1 MLMNPTTIHVKQQKD
16 NLVLVP
22 SRVVFYEQ
30 MQLVE
35 TFDDQSECHM
45 LFFYKQ
51 KYLTAVRTTRLKIHS
66 YVARAFKEGT
76 VYESQHPF
84 LQALIESNAPLQK
97 ISYPQLKKKIARPY
111 SRQEQAKILTFFE
124 SFIPKKQ
131 LFQDMKS
138 LFYQYRREGN
148 MSGAYR
154 VIRVMRDFAPNNRF
168 VKEMANDLSYR
179 KLANLYL
186 AQSHTLMERDPLF
199 KEACT
204 SFDDHQRLLEKEDRW
219 IEASSCQLSH
229 FYNQPTPESYQS
241 YRASLSRHFDCDSRT
256 YILEQMSQAIPSFQ
270 PVTED
275 LFQHYVANEN
285 VMGVARLYT
294 ERELQLNEE
303 QLNQVEVLL
312 ERNRFDETPDNLLP
326 FMKRLTAQH
335 PEQTRALL
343 DAFIIRLLETMELE
357 QVNDSLMSFTKKSS
371 LMRKV
376 ERMNEIREDL
386 DCMQELG
393 ELYYGF
399 QQLEKSIE
407 CFQMEMELKPS
418 TPEPLRWLSKVY
430 ADKQMMDESKAYQ
443 QLCVDVQKWA

>member
-1 MLMNPTTIHVKQQKD
+1 MNPMTIHVKQQKKD
-16 NLVLVP
+16 VALLP

-35 TFDDQSECHM
+35 TFNDQSECHM

-51 KYLTAVRTTRLKIHS
+51 KYLTAVKTTRLKLHS

-76 VYESQHPF
+76 VYESPHPF
-84 LQALIESNAPLQK
+84 IHALIEMNHPLQK
-97 ISYPQLKKKIARPY
+97 ISYPQLKKNIARPY

-131 LFQDMKS
+131 LFQDIKS

-179 KLANLYL
+179 EHANQYL
-186 AQSHTLMERDPLF
+186 EQSHELMERDPLF
-199 KEACT
+199 KETCA
-204 SFDDHQRLLEKEDRW
+204 SFEDHQRLLEKENRW
-219 IEASSCQLSH
+219 VEATSYLFAD
-229 FYNQPTPESYQS
+229 FYNQPTSESYQLCRS
-241 YRASLSRHFDCDSRT
+241 SFSRYFDNDSRT
-256 YILEQMSQAIPSFQ
+256 FLLEQMAQAVPSFES
-270 PVTED
+270 VTED
-275 LFQHYVANEN
+275 LFQHYLVNEN
-285 VMGVARLYT
+285 VHAAAQLYI
-294 ERELQLNEE
+294 ERDLQLDEAQFN
-303 QLNQVEVLL
+303 QLKALL
-312 ERNRFDETPDNLLP
+312 EKNRFAEDPENLLP
-326 FMKRLTAQH
+326 LMKRITD
-335 PEQTRALL
+335 EQPGQSKDLL
-343 DAFIIRLLETMELE
+343 DAFVIRLLQTQELV
-357 QVNDSLMSFTKKSS
+357 QVHESLKSFPNKSS
-371 LMRKV
+371 LMKKV
-376 ERMNEIREDL
+376 ERMNDICEDL

-393 ELYYGF
+393 ELYYEF
-399 QQLEKSIE
+399 HQLEKSIE

>member
-1 MLMNPTTIHVKQQKD
+1 MKPMTIHVKQPKKD
-16 NLVLVP
+16 LALVP
-22 SRVVFYEQ
+22 SRIVFYEQ

-35 TFDDQSECHM
+35 TFDDQSRCHM

-51 KYLTAVRTTRLKIHS
+51 KYLTAVRTTRLKLQS
-66 YVARAFKEGT
+66 YVARALKEGT
-76 VYESQHPF
+76 IYESPHPY
-84 LQALIESNAPLQK
+84 LQALIEMNAPLHK
-97 ISYPQLKKKIARPY
+97 VSYPQLKKKIERPY

-154 VIRVMRDFAPNNRF
+154 VIRVMRDFAPNNKF

-179 KLANLYL
+179 ELANLYL
-186 AQSHTLMERDPLF
+186 EQSHTLMERDPLF
-199 KEACT
+199 KETYAI
-204 SFDDHQRLLEKEDRW
+204 FEDHQRLLEQEHRW
-219 IEASSCQLSH
+219 VEASSHLLTH
-229 FYNQPTPESYQS
+229 FYNQPTPENYQL
-241 YRASLSRHFDCDSRT
+241 YRDCLSRYFDGDSRT
-256 YILEQMSQAIPSFQ
+256 FLLERMSQTMPSF
-270 PVTED
+270 PSVNED
-275 LFQHYVANEN
+275 LFQHYVVKEN
-285 VMGVARLYT
+285 TNAAARLYT
-294 ERELQLNEE
+294 ERELMLNEK
-303 QLNQVEVLL
+303 QFKQMTSLL
-312 ERNRFDETPDNLLP
+312 EKNCFHEDPVYFMP
-326 FMKRLTAQH
+326 FMSRITAQH
-335 PEQTRALL
+335 PEETRELL
-343 DAFIIRLLETMELE
+343 DTFVIRLLDTMEVE
-357 QVNDSLMSFTKKSS
+357 QVYDSLKSFPKKSS

-399 QQLEKSIE
+399 HQLEKSIE

-443 QLCVDVQKWA
+443 QLCVDIQKWA

>member
-1 MLMNPTTIHVKQQKD
+1 MNPMTIHVKQQKHD
-16 NLVLVP
+16 IALAP

-35 TFDDQSECHM
+35 TFDDQSQCHM

-51 KYLTAVRTTRLKIHS
+51 KYLTAVRTTRLKLHS

-76 VYESQHPF
+76 VYESPHPF
-84 LQALIESNAPLQK
+84 LQALIETNIPLQK
-97 ISYPQLKKKIARPY
+97 YSYPQLKKKIARPY
-111 SRQEQAKILTFFE
+111 SRQEQAKILTLFE

-186 AQSHTLMERDPLF
+186 EQSQTLMERDPLF
-199 KEACT
+199 KEMCA
-204 SFDDHQRLLEKEDRW
+204 SFEDHQRLLKKEGRW
-219 IEASSCQLSH
+219 IEACTHQLSH
-229 FYNQPTPESYQS
+229 FSNQPTSESYQS
-241 YRASLSRHFDCDSRT
+241 YRASLSRHFDSDSRA
-256 YILEQMSQAIPSFQ
+256 YILEELSQAIPSFQ

-275 LFQHYVANEN
+275 LFQHYVVIENANA
-285 VMGVARLYT
+285 VVRLYT
-294 ERELQLNEE
+294 ERELNLNEE
-303 QLNQVEVLL
+303 QFKQVEALL
-312 ERNRFDETPDNLLP
+312 EKNRFNETPENLLP
-326 FMKRLTAQH
+326 FMKRITAHH
-335 PEQTRALL
+335 PDQSRKLL
-343 DAFIIRLLETMELE
+343 DAFVIRLLETMELE
-357 QVNDSLMSFTKKSS
+357 QVHDFLKAFKKKSS

-376 ERMNEIREDL
+376 ERMNEIHEDL

-399 QQLEKSIE
+399 HQLEKSIE

-418 TPEPLRWLSKVY
+418 APEPLRWLSKVY
-430 ADKQMMDESKAYQ
+430 ADKKMLDESKAYQ

>member
-1 MLMNPTTIHVKQQKD
+1 MNPMTIHVKQPKKD
-16 NLVLVP
+16 LALVP
-22 SRVVFYEQ
+22 SRIVFYEQ

-35 TFDDQSECHM
+35 TFDDQSQCHM

-51 KYLTAVRTTRLKIHS
+51 KYLTAVRTTRLKLHS
-66 YVARAFKEGT
+66 YIARALKEGT
-76 VYESQHPF
+76 AYESPHPF
-84 LQALIESNAPLQK
+84 LQALIEMNTPLHK
-97 ISYPQLKKKIARPY
+97 VSYPQLKKKIAGPY
-111 SRQEQAKILTFFE
+111 SRQEQAKVLTFFE

-154 VIRVMRDFAPNNRF
+154 VIRVMRDFAPNNKF

-179 KLANLYL
+179 ELTNLYL
-186 AQSHTLMERDPLF
+186 EQSHTLMERDPLF
-199 KEACT
+199 KETYAT
-204 SFDDHQRLLEKEDRW
+204 FEDHQRLLEQEHRW
-219 IEASSCQLSH
+219 VEASSHLLTH
-229 FYNQPTPESYQS
+229 FYNQPTLENYQL
-241 YRASLSRHFDCDSRT
+241 YRAYLSRHFDCDSRT
-256 YILEQMSQAIPSFQ
+256 LLLEQMSQTIPSF
-270 PVTED
+270 PSVTED
-275 LFQHYVANEN
+275 LFQHYLVKEN
-285 VMGVARLYT
+285 TDAAARLYT
-294 ERELQLNEE
+294 ERELMLDEE
-303 QLNQVEVLL
+303 QFKQMTTLL
-312 ERNRFDETPDNLLP
+312 EKNRFHEDPVNFMP
-326 FMKRLTAQH
+326 FMRRITAQH
-335 PEQTRALL
+335 PEETRELL
-343 DAFIIRLLETMELE
+343 DAFLIRLLETMEIE
-357 QVNDSLMSFTKKSS
+357 QVHDSLKSFPKKSS

-399 QQLEKSIE
+399 HQLEKSIE